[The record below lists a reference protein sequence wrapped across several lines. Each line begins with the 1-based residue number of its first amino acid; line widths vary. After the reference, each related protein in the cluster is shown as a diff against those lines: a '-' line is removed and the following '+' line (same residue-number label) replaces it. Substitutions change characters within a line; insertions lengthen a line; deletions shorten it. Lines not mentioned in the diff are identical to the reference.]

1 MPDRTLH
8 EQLTKYLTDI
18 HSIEVQALA
27 QMKAAPGMAGDERL
41 AAVFREH
48 LDETHDQEQ
57 LVTQALEARG
67 ADTSTLKDIAGRV
80 GGWAMVA
87 FAQLNPDT
95 PGKLTAHAF
104 SYEHMEVAAYELL
117 ARAAERAGD
126 QPVAELA
133 HRICAQERAMAE
145 RLAANFDVA
154 VEASLREKDA
164 DGIQEELI
172 SYLTD
177 AHAIEAQALQLLKAG
192 PTIAGLDQ
200 LAEVFRDHLEETREQ
215 QRLVEER
222 LGAHDARPS
231 RFQNTGMR
239 IGGVNLSGFFAAQ
252 PDTPVKLAGFAFAF
266 EHLEIAAYELL
277 RRVAER
283 AGDPETVAVAER
295 IADEERHAAE
305 RIAATWDEAMAAALG
320 KLTEAPTPPAAPS
333 G

>member
-1 MPDRTLH
+1 MADRTLD
-8 EQLTKYLTDI
+8 EQLTKYLTDV

-27 QMKAAPGMAGDERL
+27 QMKAAPDMAGDERL
-41 AAVFREH
+41 SAVFADHLEETRE
-48 LDETHDQEQ
+48 QER
-57 LVTQALEARG
+57 LVEQALEARG

-87 FAQLNPDT
+87 FARLNPDT

-126 QPVAELA
+126 QQVVELA

-164 DGIQEELI
+164 EAIGEELV

-177 AHAIEAQALQLLKAG
+177 AHAIEAQAVQLLEGG
-192 PTIAGLDQ
+192 PKIAGFDR
-200 LAEVFRDHLEETREQ
+200 LAEVFTDHLEETREQ

-222 LGAHDARPS
+222 LRAHDAKPS
-231 RFQNTGMR
+231 RFQNTGLR

-252 PDTPVKLAGFAFAF
+252 PDTPAKLAGFAFAF

-283 AGDPETVAVAER
+283 AGDAETAAMAQR
-295 IADEERHAAE
+295 IAGEERDAAE
-305 RIAATWDEAMAAALG
+305 RIAATWDEAMAVTLG
-320 KLTEAPTPPAAPS
+320 KLTARPAP